1 MKRQNILFI
10 LGAACLLSLGA
21 FSFANKEVR
30 SVKAATD
37 AGEIQFNGLGNGPS
51 TDKAV
56 YITTSDSTPMRSSW
70 TAPYK
75 PIAGQGGV
83 YFNNETTANTNFQLK
98 KLNETDYYFE
108 YLGTSA
114 ISSGT
119 KLTLF
124 GVWSGLDSTNS
135 SGKEYTFTVINSA
148 VTKTATGWKF
158 VTHVPELD
166 AYDKVTLKDA
176 GIDDY
181 DRKTVNIF
189 EAGSAWNSFAV
200 SPENTRN
207 SFAFEFAYQTYEIMA
222 NHLAFRIG
230 ARGNYYSPHCYH
242 FIINNS
248 WGNGKGQYAL
258 MEEYN
263 EQPKSESGFRDFP
276 TSINTGRH
284 IVEFGSIY
292 LADNSNKT
300 FDYVKYDGEYIYSN
314 IVTPYSHDRTTKVA
328 MVIPEAKIFVGS
340 TISQKERDTTL
351 SFNRSDANKG
361 IYLNGPVNDIPVSG
375 WSVRAA
381 PSVKYNALLN
391 GEPLYEYDAA
401 QAPLV
406 KLNDGTE
413 GNYYLGF
420 VDYDITFKKGD
431 VITISDEWHFFHNE
445 VVYVLTLNPISFLH
459 SGAGF
464 VQIANIYDYM
474 LDVLSNRCDPELYS
488 DENLLV
494 IEQIV
499 SEAQSQMP
507 LKSNMKQLWDL
518 YLGYIDQIDA
528 VPLDGEKAEEY
539 LRPHREAA
547 ISELNACYDPTN
559 YTEGHLNQIL
569 SIVSTAIEEIN
580 ACLSISRINDIKLNA
595 ITEIEAVPT
604 KQVAIEA
611 AILESEELLN
621 QYLETYDVITTSDLC
636 ASGGMTF
643 TSNMDTSYH
652 SGDNKDITSRFAV
665 SEGNRDGNVVFQFN
679 YTSTNFT
686 SLTYSAQVSVRVRGT
701 LDNCARFDIGT
712 HFSTHSGVRLVIN
725 NVAIEDCDV
734 NFVQR
739 ATPYKIECGSID
751 IDGFDRTLLF
761 IKVDGQYWVK
771 KIVDKVSAVQTPT
784 ITIMDSLTT
793 GNDTATI
800 TPIEEGTTKHKS
812 STVIGNL
819 TLNEDSDKNSL
830 QFTARNNDI
839 PSDTMLYP
847 MEDNAFTINGVQPNY
862 YRPNVS
868 IGKVSPTAYSVN
880 FDKSVLTDGTVIG
893 IKGIYCSHNAA
904 RGIKTSYQLFE
915 AEFVYHAST
924 DSWTQNA
931 TDLATSISQA
941 KDMLNRYVNLE
952 DYSEESQTS
961 LNLIIT
967 NYQGLIDNATDSND
981 VYSKL
986 NEALDQIDLIPTLL
1000 RDYQNAAKE
1009 ILIAY
1014 ASTREYRE
1022 EEQMELNY
1030 ILNEAYEKI
1039 YSSDDYDDIDAI
1051 VMKTKADID
1060 TLKTAEERDLE
1071 DLEAEKRVAR
1081 TEVEMYVGLLQLNRY
1096 SDENIALIR
1105 DLAFTAR
1112 NDIEN
1117 ASNSDEIQNILATF
1131 KDAIKEV
1138 KTNDGSTFNGE
1149 TYIEPKNNQ
1158 GSSGCGG
1165 NVIATSVILSTLS
1178 LMGLLIIF
1186 RKKHLKM
1193 FINK

>member
-10 LGAACLLSLGA
+10 LGAACLLSMSSIGFVGSDLTVHAEAITADPVTFTGIRNESTSQGIYLIPESNNQIPTAWGSGDYDCA
-21 FSFANKEVR
+21 FTPVGGTGGVFVNGV
-30 SVKAATD
+30 D
-37 AGEIQFNGLGNGPS
+37 AGNRPMKKVDIGAIVYYVTIPS
-51 TDKAV
+51 VPT
-56 YITTSDSTPMRSSW
+56 
-70 TAPYK
+70 
-75 PIAGQGGV
+75 
-83 YFNNETTANTNFQLK
+83 
-98 KLNETDYYFE
+98 
-108 YLGTSA
+108 
-114 ISSGT
+114 SGT
-119 KLTLF
+119 VVTIK
-124 GVWSGLDSTNS
+124 GNWSGITKDSQEFN
-135 SGKEYTFTVINSA
+135 FTVNEFKMKWSGSIWMPEI
-148 VTKTATGWKF
+148 V
-158 VTHVPELD
+158 VPELD

-181 DRKTVNIF
+181 DRETIDIF
-189 EAGSAWNSFAV
+189 KGESAWNSFAV
-200 SPENTRN
+200 SPENTRK
-207 SFAFEFAYQTYEIMA
+207 SFAFEFAYQTYETMTR
-222 NHLAFRIG
+222 HLEFRVG

-248 WGNGKGQYAL
+248 WGNGKGQYSL
-258 MEEYN
+258 KEEYN
-263 EQPKSESGFRDFP
+263 EQPKSESGFKDFP

-292 LADNSNKT
+292 LDDDSNKT
-300 FDYVKYDGEYIYSN
+300 FDYVKYDGEYVYAKI
-314 IVTPYSHDRTTKVA
+314 ITPYSHDRSTKVA
-328 MVIPEAKIFVGS
+328 MVIPEAKVFVGS

-351 SFNRSDANKG
+351 SFNRSDADKG

-391 GEPLYEYDAA
+391 GEPLYQYDVG
-401 QAPLV
+401 QPPLA
-406 KLNDGTE
+406 KFNDDE
-413 GNYYLGF
+413 DNNYYLGF
-420 VDYDITFKKGD
+420 VDYGLRFSDGDI
-431 VITISDEWHFFHNE
+431 ITLSDEWHFFYNN
-445 VVYVLTLNPISFLH
+445 VVYVLSINPISFLFNGT
-459 SGAGF
+459 SF
-464 VQIANIYDYM
+464 VPINSIYDYM
-474 LDVLSNRCDPELYS
+474 SNSVANRCMPELYS

-499 SEAQSQMP
+499 NEAQSQMP
-507 LKSNMKQLWDL
+507 LKSNMKLLWDL
-518 YLGYIDQIDA
+518 YLGYINQLDA
-528 VPLDGEKAEEY
+528 VPLDEEKSEEY
-539 LRPHREAA
+539 LRPYREAA
-547 ISELNACYDPTN
+547 INELNACYNPTN
-559 YTEGHLNQIL
+559 YTEDCLNQIL
-569 SIVSTAIEEIN
+569 GIVSAATEEIN
-580 ACLSISRINDIKLNA
+580 SCLSVSRINEIKLNA
-595 ITEIEAVPT
+595 KTEIEAIPT

-611 AILESEELLN
+611 AILDSDELLD

-643 TSNMDTSYH
+643 TSNKDTSYH

-679 YTSTNFT
+679 YTSTNYT

-701 LDNCARFDIGT
+701 PDNCARFDIGT

-771 KIVDKVSAVQTPT
+771 KIADKVSIVQTPT

-800 TPIEEGTTKHKS
+800 TPIEEGTTKHTN

-830 QFTARNNDI
+830 QFTARNNNIPTDI
-839 PSDTMLYP
+839 MLYP
-847 MEDNAFTINGVQPNY
+847 MEDNAFTINGVQPVY
-862 YRPNVS
+862 SRPNVS
-868 IGKVSPTAYSVN
+868 ISKVSPTTYSVN
-880 FDKSVLTDGTVIG
+880 FDKSVLTDGTVVG
-893 IKGIYCSHNAA
+893 IKGVYCSHNAA
-904 RGIKTSYQLFE
+904 RGIKTAYQLFE

-924 DSWTQNA
+924 DSWSQNVPS
-931 TDLATSISQA
+931 LSIVKAEALDMLTRYVKLENYSETSQA
-941 KDMLNRYVNLE
+941 SLRDLISSCQELINQASSVNE
-952 DYSEESQTS
+952 
-961 LNLIIT
+961 
-967 NYQGLIDNATDSND
+967 

-986 NEALDQIDLIPTLL
+986 NEALERIDLIPTLL

-1009 ILIAY
+1009 NLRAY
-1014 ASTREYRE
+1014 ASRHEYRE
-1022 EEQMELNY
+1022 DEQIELNY
-1030 ILNEAYEKI
+1030 ILAEAYQNIDKT
-1039 YSSDDYDDIDAI
+1039 DDYDDIDQI
-1051 VMKTKADID
+1051 VRDAKEDID

-1117 ASNSDEIQNILATF
+1117 ASNSEQIQNILETF
-1131 KDAIKEV
+1131 KTAIKGV

-1149 TYIEPKNNQ
+1149 TYIEPNKQNN
-1158 GSSGCGG
+1158 SGCGG
-1165 NVIATSVILSTLS
+1165 NIVTTSIVLSILSLFG
-1178 LMGLLIIF
+1178 LMIIL
-1186 RKKHLKM
+1186 RKKHLRM

>member
-10 LGAACLLSLGA
+10 LGAACLLSMSSIGFVGSDLTVHAEAITADPVTFTGIRNESTSQGIYLIPESNNQIPTAWGSGDYDCA
-21 FSFANKEVR
+21 FTPVGGTGGVFVNGV
-30 SVKAATD
+30 D
-37 AGEIQFNGLGNGPS
+37 AGNRPMKKVDIGAIVYYVTIPS
-51 TDKAV
+51 VPT
-56 YITTSDSTPMRSSW
+56 
-70 TAPYK
+70 
-75 PIAGQGGV
+75 
-83 YFNNETTANTNFQLK
+83 
-98 KLNETDYYFE
+98 
-108 YLGTSA
+108 
-114 ISSGT
+114 SGT
-119 KLTLF
+119 VVTIK
-124 GVWSGLDSTNS
+124 GNWSGITKDSQEFN
-135 SGKEYTFTVINSA
+135 FTVNEFKMKWSGSIWMPEI
-148 VTKTATGWKF
+148 V
-158 VTHVPELD
+158 VPELD

-181 DRKTVNIF
+181 DRETIDIF
-189 EAGSAWNSFAV
+189 KGESAWNSFAV

-207 SFAFEFAYQTYEIMA
+207 SFAFEFAYQTYETM
-222 NHLAFRIG
+222 NRHLEFRIG

-258 MEEYN
+258 KEEYN
-263 EQPKSESGFRDFP
+263 EQPKSESGFKDFP

-292 LADNSNKT
+292 LDDDSNKT
-300 FDYVKYDGEYIYSN
+300 FDYVKYDGEYVYAKI
-314 IVTPYSHDRTTKVA
+314 ITPYSHDRSTKVA
-328 MVIPEAKIFVGS
+328 MVIPEAKVFVGS

-351 SFNRSDANKG
+351 SFNRSDADKG

-391 GEPLYEYDAA
+391 GEPLYQYDVG
-401 QAPLV
+401 QPPLA
-406 KLNDGTE
+406 KFNDDE
-413 GNYYLGF
+413 DNNYYLGF
-420 VDYDITFKKGD
+420 VDYGLRFSDGDI
-431 VITISDEWHFFHNE
+431 ITLSDEWHFFYNN
-445 VVYVLTLNPISFLH
+445 VVYVLSINPISFLFNGT
-459 SGAGF
+459 SF
-464 VQIANIYDYM
+464 VPINSIYDYM
-474 LDVLSNRCDPELYS
+474 SNSVANRCMPELYS

-499 SEAQSQMP
+499 NEAQSQMP
-507 LKSNMKQLWDL
+507 LKSNMKLLWDL
-518 YLGYIDQIDA
+518 YLGYINQLDA
-528 VPLDGEKAEEY
+528 VPLDEEKSEEY
-539 LRPHREAA
+539 LRPYREAA
-547 ISELNACYDPTN
+547 INELNACYNPTN
-559 YTEGHLNQIL
+559 YTEDCLNQIL
-569 SIVSTAIEEIN
+569 GIVSAATEEIN
-580 ACLSISRINDIKLNA
+580 SCLSVSRINEIKLNA
-595 ITEIEAVPT
+595 KTEIEAIPT

-611 AILESEELLN
+611 AILDSDELLD

-643 TSNMDTSYH
+643 TSNNDTSYH

-679 YTSTNFT
+679 YTSTNYT

-701 LDNCARFDIGT
+701 PDNCARFDIGT

-771 KIVDKVSAVQTPT
+771 KIADKVSIVQTPT

-800 TPIEEGTTKHKS
+800 TPIEEGTTKHTN

-830 QFTARNNDI
+830 QFTARNNNIPTDI
-839 PSDTMLYP
+839 MLYP
-847 MEDNAFTINGVQPNY
+847 MEDNAFTINGVQPVY
-862 YRPNVS
+862 SRPNVS
-868 IGKVSPTAYSVN
+868 ISKVSPTTYSVN
-880 FDKSVLTDGTVIG
+880 FDKSVLTDGTVVG
-893 IKGIYCSHNAA
+893 IKGVYCSHNAA
-904 RGIKTSYQLFE
+904 RGIKTAYQLFE

-924 DSWTQNA
+924 DSWSQNVPS
-931 TDLATSISQA
+931 LSIVKAEALDMLTRYVKLENYSETSQA
-941 KDMLNRYVNLE
+941 SLRDLISSCQELINQASSVNE
-952 DYSEESQTS
+952 
-961 LNLIIT
+961 
-967 NYQGLIDNATDSND
+967 

-986 NEALDQIDLIPTLL
+986 NEALEHIDLIPTLL

-1009 ILIAY
+1009 NLRAY
-1014 ASTREYRE
+1014 ASRHEYRE
-1022 EEQMELNY
+1022 DEQIELNY
-1030 ILNEAYEKI
+1030 ILAEAYQNIDKT
-1039 YSSDDYDDIDAI
+1039 DDYDDIDQI
-1051 VMKTKADID
+1051 VRDAKEDID

-1117 ASNSDEIQNILATF
+1117 ASNSEQIQNILETF
-1131 KDAIKEV
+1131 KTAIKGV

-1149 TYIEPKNNQ
+1149 TYIEPNKQNN
-1158 GSSGCGG
+1158 SGCGG
-1165 NVIATSVILSTLS
+1165 NIVTTSIVLSILSLFG
-1178 LMGLLIIF
+1178 LMIIL
-1186 RKKHLKM
+1186 RKKHLRM

>member
-10 LGAACLLSLGA
+10 LGAACLLSMSSIDFVGSDLTVHAEAITANPVTFTGIRNESTSQGIYLIPESNNQIPTAWGSGDYDCA
-21 FSFANKEVR
+21 FTPVGGTGGVFVNGV
-30 SVKAATD
+30 D
-37 AGEIQFNGLGNGPS
+37 AGNRPMKKVDIGAIVYYVTIPS
-51 TDKAV
+51 VPT
-56 YITTSDSTPMRSSW
+56 
-70 TAPYK
+70 
-75 PIAGQGGV
+75 
-83 YFNNETTANTNFQLK
+83 
-98 KLNETDYYFE
+98 
-108 YLGTSA
+108 
-114 ISSGT
+114 SGT
-119 KLTLF
+119 VVTIK
-124 GVWSGLDSTNS
+124 GNWSGVTKDSQEFN
-135 SGKEYTFTVINSA
+135 FTVNEFKMIWSGSIWMPEI
-148 VTKTATGWKF
+148 V
-158 VTHVPELD
+158 VPELD

-181 DRKTVNIF
+181 DRETIDIF
-189 EAGSAWNSFAV
+189 KGESAWNSFAV

-207 SFAFEFAYQTYEIMA
+207 SFAFEFAYQTYETM
-222 NHLAFRIG
+222 NRHLEFRIG

-258 MEEYN
+258 KEEYN
-263 EQPKSESGFRDFP
+263 EQPKSESGFKDFP

-300 FDYVKYDGEYIYSN
+300 FDYVKYDGEYIYAK
-314 IVTPYSHDRTTKVA
+314 IVTPYSHDRSTKVA
-328 MVIPEAKIFVGS
+328 MVIPEAKVFVGS
-340 TISQKERDTTL
+340 TTSQKERDTTL
-351 SFNRSDANKG
+351 SFNRSDADKG

-391 GEPLYEYDAA
+391 GEPLYQYDVG
-401 QAPLV
+401 QPPLA
-406 KLNDGTE
+406 KFNDDE
-413 GNYYLGF
+413 DNNYYLGF
-420 VDYDITFKKGD
+420 VDYGLRFSDGDI
-431 VITISDEWHFFHNE
+431 ITVSDEWHFFYNN
-445 VVYVLTLNPISFLH
+445 VVYVLSINPISFLFNGT
-459 SGAGF
+459 SF
-464 VQIANIYDYM
+464 VPINSIYDYM
-474 LDVLSNRCDPELYS
+474 SNSVANRCMPELYS

-499 SEAQSQMP
+499 NEAQSQMP
-507 LKSNMKQLWDL
+507 LKSNMKLLWDL
-518 YLGYIDQIDA
+518 YLGYINQLDA
-528 VPLDGEKAEEY
+528 VPLDEEKSEEY
-539 LRPHREAA
+539 LRPYREAA
-547 ISELNACYDPTN
+547 INELNACYNPTN
-559 YTEGHLNQIL
+559 YTEDCLNQIL
-569 SIVSTAIEEIN
+569 GIVSAATEEIN
-580 ACLSISRINDIKLNA
+580 SCLSVSRINEIKLNA
-595 ITEIEAVPT
+595 ITEIEAIPT

-611 AILESEELLN
+611 AILDSDELLD

-643 TSNMDTSYH
+643 TSNNDTSYH

-679 YTSTNFT
+679 YTSTNYT

-701 LDNCARFDIGT
+701 PDNCARFDIGT

-739 ATPYKIECGSID
+739 VTPYKIECGSID

-771 KIVDKVSAVQTPT
+771 KIADKVSAVQTPT

-800 TPIEEGTTKHKS
+800 TPIEEGTTKHTN

-819 TLNEDSDKNSL
+819 ILNEDSDKNSL
-830 QFTARNNDI
+830 QFTARNNNIPTDI
-839 PSDTMLYP
+839 MLYP
-847 MEDNAFTINGVQPNY
+847 MEDNAFTINGVQPVY
-862 YRPNVS
+862 SRPNVS
-868 IGKVSPTAYSVN
+868 ISKVSPTTYSVN
-880 FDKSVLTDGTVIG
+880 FDKSVLTDGTVVG
-893 IKGIYCSHNAA
+893 IKGVYCSHNAA
-904 RGIKTSYQLFE
+904 RGIKTAYQLFE

-924 DSWTQNA
+924 DSWSQNVPS
-931 TDLATSISQA
+931 LSIVKAEALDMLTRYVKLENYSETSQA
-941 KDMLNRYVNLE
+941 SLRDLISSCQELINQASSVNE
-952 DYSEESQTS
+952 
-961 LNLIIT
+961 
-967 NYQGLIDNATDSND
+967 

-986 NEALDQIDLIPTLL
+986 NEALEHIDLIPTLL

-1009 ILIAY
+1009 NLRAY
-1014 ASTREYRE
+1014 ASRHEYRE
-1022 EEQMELNY
+1022 DEQIELNY
-1030 ILNEAYEKI
+1030 ILAEAYQNIDKT
-1039 YSSDDYDDIDAI
+1039 DDYDDIDQI
-1051 VMKTKADID
+1051 VRDAKEDID

-1096 SDENIALIR
+1096 SNENIALIR

-1117 ASNSDEIQNILATF
+1117 ASNSEQIQNILETF
-1131 KDAIKEV
+1131 KTAIKGV

-1149 TYIEPKNNQ
+1149 TYIEPNKQNN
-1158 GSSGCGG
+1158 SGCGG
-1165 NVIATSVILSTLS
+1165 NIVTTSIVLSILSLFG
-1178 LMGLLIIF
+1178 LMIIL
-1186 RKKHLKM
+1186 RKKHLRM

>member
-10 LGAACLLSLGA
+10 LGAACLLSMSSIDFVGSDLTVHAEAITADPVTFTGIRNESTSQGIYLIPESNNQIPTAWGSGDYDCA
-21 FSFANKEVR
+21 FTPVGGTGGVFVNGV
-30 SVKAATD
+30 D
-37 AGEIQFNGLGNGPS
+37 AGNRPMKKVDIGAIVYYVTIPS
-51 TDKAV
+51 VPT
-56 YITTSDSTPMRSSW
+56 
-70 TAPYK
+70 
-75 PIAGQGGV
+75 
-83 YFNNETTANTNFQLK
+83 
-98 KLNETDYYFE
+98 
-108 YLGTSA
+108 
-114 ISSGT
+114 SGT
-119 KLTLF
+119 VVTIK
-124 GVWSGLDSTNS
+124 GNWSGITKDSQEFN
-135 SGKEYTFTVINSA
+135 FTVNEFKMKWSGSIWMPEI
-148 VTKTATGWKF
+148 V
-158 VTHVPELD
+158 VPELD

-181 DRKTVNIF
+181 DRETIDIF
-189 EAGSAWNSFAV
+189 KGESAWNSFAV

-207 SFAFEFAYQTYEIMA
+207 SFAFEFAYQTYETM
-222 NHLAFRIG
+222 NRHLEFRIG

-258 MEEYN
+258 KEEYN
-263 EQPKSESGFRDFP
+263 EQPKSESGFKDFP

-292 LADNSNKT
+292 LDDDSNKT
-300 FDYVKYDGEYIYSN
+300 FDYVKYDGEYVYAKI
-314 IVTPYSHDRTTKVA
+314 ITPYSHDRSTKVA
-328 MVIPEAKIFVGS
+328 MVIPEAKVFVGS

-351 SFNRSDANKG
+351 SFNRSDADKG

-391 GEPLYEYDAA
+391 GEPLYQYDVG
-401 QAPLV
+401 QPPLA
-406 KLNDGTE
+406 KFNDDE
-413 GNYYLGF
+413 DNNYYLGF
-420 VDYDITFKKGD
+420 VDYGLRFSDGDI
-431 VITISDEWHFFHNE
+431 ITLSDEWHFFYNN
-445 VVYVLTLNPISFLH
+445 VVYVLSINPISFLFNGT
-459 SGAGF
+459 SF
-464 VQIANIYDYM
+464 VPINSIYDYM
-474 LDVLSNRCDPELYS
+474 SNSVANRCMPELYS

-499 SEAQSQMP
+499 NEAQSQMP
-507 LKSNMKQLWDL
+507 LKSNMKLLWDL
-518 YLGYIDQIDA
+518 YLGYINQLDA
-528 VPLDGEKAEEY
+528 VPLDEEKSEEY
-539 LRPHREAA
+539 LRPYREAA
-547 ISELNACYDPTN
+547 ISELNACYNPTN
-559 YTEGHLNQIL
+559 YTEEGLNQIL
-569 SIVSTAIEEIN
+569 GIVSAATEEIN
-580 ACLSISRINDIKLNA
+580 SCLSVSRINEIKLNA
-595 ITEIEAVPT
+595 KTEIEAIPT

-611 AILESEELLN
+611 AILDSDELLD

-643 TSNMDTSYH
+643 TSNKDTSYH

-679 YTSTNFT
+679 YTSTNYT

-701 LDNCARFDIGT
+701 PDNCARFDIGT

-771 KIVDKVSAVQTPT
+771 KIADKVSIVQTPT

-800 TPIEEGTTKHKS
+800 TPIEEGTTKHTN

-830 QFTARNNDI
+830 QFTARNNNIPTDI
-839 PSDTMLYP
+839 MLYP
-847 MEDNAFTINGVQPNY
+847 MEDNAFTINGVQPVY
-862 YRPNVS
+862 SRPNVS
-868 IGKVSPTAYSVN
+868 ISKVSPTTYSVN
-880 FDKSVLTDGTVIG
+880 FDKSVLTDGTVVG
-893 IKGIYCSHNAA
+893 IKGVYCSHNAA
-904 RGIKTSYQLFE
+904 RGIKTAYQLFE

-924 DSWTQNA
+924 DSWSQNVPS
-931 TDLATSISQA
+931 LSIVKAEALDMLTRYVKLENYSETSQA
-941 KDMLNRYVNLE
+941 SLRDLISSCQELINQASSVNE
-952 DYSEESQTS
+952 
-961 LNLIIT
+961 
-967 NYQGLIDNATDSND
+967 

-986 NEALDQIDLIPTLL
+986 NEALEHIDLIPTLL

-1009 ILIAY
+1009 NLRAY
-1014 ASTREYRE
+1014 ASRHEYRE
-1022 EEQMELNY
+1022 DEQIELNY
-1030 ILNEAYEKI
+1030 ILAEAYQNIDKT
-1039 YSSDDYDDIDAI
+1039 DDYDDIDQI
-1051 VMKTKADID
+1051 VRDAKEDID

-1117 ASNSDEIQNILATF
+1117 ASNSEQIQNILETF
-1131 KDAIKEV
+1131 KTAIKGV

-1149 TYIEPKNNQ
+1149 TYIEPNKQNN
-1158 GSSGCGG
+1158 SGCGG
-1165 NVIATSVILSTLS
+1165 NIVTTSIVLSILSLFG
-1178 LMGLLIIF
+1178 LMIIL
-1186 RKKHLKM
+1186 RKKHLRM

>member
-10 LGAACLLSLGA
+10 LGAACLLSMSSIDFVGSDLTVHAEAITADPVTFTGIRNESTSQGIYLIPESNNQIPTAWGSGDYDCA
-21 FSFANKEVR
+21 FTPVGGTGGVFVNGV
-30 SVKAATD
+30 D
-37 AGEIQFNGLGNGPS
+37 AGNRPMKKVDIGAIVYYVTIPS
-51 TDKAV
+51 VPT
-56 YITTSDSTPMRSSW
+56 
-70 TAPYK
+70 
-75 PIAGQGGV
+75 
-83 YFNNETTANTNFQLK
+83 
-98 KLNETDYYFE
+98 
-108 YLGTSA
+108 
-114 ISSGT
+114 SGT
-119 KLTLF
+119 VVTIK
-124 GVWSGLDSTNS
+124 GNWSGITKDSQEFN
-135 SGKEYTFTVINSA
+135 FTVNEFKMKWSGSIWMPEI
-148 VTKTATGWKF
+148 V
-158 VTHVPELD
+158 VPELD

-181 DRKTVNIF
+181 DRETIDIF
-189 EAGSAWNSFAV
+189 KGESAWNSFAV
-200 SPENTRN
+200 SPENTRK
-207 SFAFEFAYQTYEIMA
+207 SFAFEFAYQTYETM
-222 NHLAFRIG
+222 NRHLEFRIG

-258 MEEYN
+258 KEEYN
-263 EQPKSESGFRDFP
+263 EQPKSESGFKDFP

-300 FDYVKYDGEYIYSN
+300 FDYVKYDGEYIYAK
-314 IVTPYSHDRTTKVA
+314 IVTPYSHDRSTKVA
-328 MVIPEAKIFVGS
+328 MVIPEAKVFVGS
-340 TISQKERDTTL
+340 TTSQKERDTTL
-351 SFNRSDANKG
+351 SFNRSDADKG

-391 GEPLYEYDAA
+391 GEPLYQYDVG
-401 QAPLV
+401 QPPLA
-406 KLNDGTE
+406 KFNDDE
-413 GNYYLGF
+413 DNNYYLGF
-420 VDYDITFKKGD
+420 VDYGLRFSDGDI
-431 VITISDEWHFFHNE
+431 ITVSDEWHFFYNN
-445 VVYVLTLNPISFLH
+445 VVYVLSINPISFLFN
-459 SGAGF
+459 GTNF
-464 VQIANIYDYM
+464 VPINSIHDYM
-474 LDVLSNRCDPELYS
+474 SNSVANRCMPELYS

-499 SEAQSQMP
+499 NEAQSQIP

-518 YLGYIDQIDA
+518 YLGYINQLDA
-528 VPLDGEKAEEY
+528 VPLDEEKSEEY
-539 LRPHREAA
+539 LRPYREAA
-547 ISELNACYDPTN
+547 INELNACYNPTN
-559 YTEGHLNQIL
+559 YTEDCLNQIL
-569 SIVSTAIEEIN
+569 GIVSAATEEIN
-580 ACLSISRINDIKLNA
+580 SCLSVSRINEIKLNA
-595 ITEIEAVPT
+595 KTEIEAIPT

-611 AILESEELLN
+611 AILDSDELLD

-643 TSNMDTSYH
+643 TSNKDTSYH

-679 YTSTNFT
+679 YTSTNYT

-701 LDNCARFDIGT
+701 PDNCARFDIGT

-739 ATPYKIECGSID
+739 VTPYKIECGSID

-771 KIVDKVSAVQTPT
+771 KIADKVSAVQTPT

-800 TPIEEGTTKHKS
+800 TPIEEGTTKHTN

-830 QFTARNNDI
+830 QFTARNNII
-839 PSDTMLYP
+839 PTDTMLYP
-847 MEDNAFTINGVQPNY
+847 MEDNAFTINGVQPVY
-862 YRPNVS
+862 SRPNVS
-868 IGKVSPTAYSVN
+868 ISKVSPTTYSVN
-880 FDKSVLTDGTVIG
+880 FDKSVLTDGTVVG
-893 IKGIYCSHNAA
+893 IKGVYCSHNAA
-904 RGIKTSYQLFE
+904 RGIKTAYQLFE

-924 DSWTQNA
+924 DSWSQNVPS
-931 TDLATSISQA
+931 LSIVKAEALDMLTRYVKLENYSETSQA
-941 KDMLNRYVNLE
+941 SLRDLISSYQELINQASSVNE
-952 DYSEESQTS
+952 
-961 LNLIIT
+961 
-967 NYQGLIDNATDSND
+967 

-986 NEALDQIDLIPTLL
+986 NEALERIDLIPTLL

-1009 ILIAY
+1009 NLRAY
-1014 ASTREYRE
+1014 ASRHEYRE
-1022 EEQMELNY
+1022 DEQIELNY
-1030 ILNEAYEKI
+1030 ILAEAYQNIDKT
-1039 YSSDDYDDIDAI
+1039 DDYDDIDQI
-1051 VMKTKADID
+1051 VRDAKEDID

-1117 ASNSDEIQNILATF
+1117 ASNSEQIQNILETF
-1131 KDAIKEV
+1131 KTAIKGV

-1149 TYIEPKNNQ
+1149 TYIEPNKQNN
-1158 GSSGCGG
+1158 SGCGG
-1165 NVIATSVILSTLS
+1165 NIVTTSIVLSILSLFG
-1178 LMGLLIIF
+1178 LMIIL
-1186 RKKHLKM
+1186 RKKHLRM

>member
-1 MKRQNILFI
+1 MKRQNIFFI
-10 LGAACLLSLGA
+10 LGAACLLSFGTIS
-21 FSFANKEVR
+21 FSCSDLV
-30 SVKAATD
+30 VHAATIDADPVTFTGIRNESTSQGIYLIPESNNQIPTTWGSGDYDCAFTPVGGTGGVFVNGVD
-37 AGEIQFNGLGNGPS
+37 AGNRPIKKVDIGAIVYYVTIPS
-51 TDKAV
+51 TPTAGTIVTIKGNWYGV
-56 YITTSDSTPMRSSW
+56 TKDSNTYNFSINEFKMKWNGSSW
-70 TAPYK
+70 IPE
-75 PIAGQGGV
+75 IV
-83 YFNNETTANTNFQLK
+83 
-98 KLNETDYYFE
+98 
-108 YLGTSA
+108 
-114 ISSGT
+114 
-119 KLTLF
+119 
-124 GVWSGLDSTNS
+124 
-135 SGKEYTFTVINSA
+135 
-148 VTKTATGWKF
+148 
-158 VTHVPELD
+158 VPELD

-176 GIDDY
+176 GIDNY
-181 DRKTVNIF
+181 DRETIDIF
-189 EAGSAWNSFAV
+189 KSESAWNSFAV
-200 SPENTRN
+200 SPENTKK
-207 SFAFEFAYQTYEIMA
+207 SFAFEFAYQTYETMTR
-222 NHLAFRIG
+222 HLEFRIG
-230 ARGNYYSPHCYH
+230 AKGDYYSPHCYH

-258 MEEYN
+258 KEEYN
-263 EQPKSESGFRDFP
+263 EQTKSESGFKDFP

-292 LADNSNKT
+292 LADDSNKT
-300 FDYVKYDGEYIYSN
+300 FDYVKYDDEYIYAN

-328 MVIPEAKIFVGS
+328 MFIPEAKIFVGS
-340 TISQKERDTTL
+340 TMSQKERDTTI
-351 SFNRSDANKG
+351 SFNRTNEAKG
-361 IYLNGPVNDIPVSG
+361 IYLNGPVNDIPASE

-391 GEPLYEYDAA
+391 GEPLYEYDAG

-420 VDYDITFKKGD
+420 VDYGLRFSDGDI
-431 VITISDEWHFFHNE
+431 ITISDEWHFFYNNI
-445 VVYVLTLNPISFLH
+445 VYVLSLNPISFLYN
-459 SGAGF
+459 GTGF
-464 VQIANIYDYM
+464 VPINNIYDYM
-474 LDVLSNRCDPELYS
+474 SNSVANRCMPELYS

-499 SEAQSQMP
+499 SEAQAQLP
-507 LKSNMKQLWDL
+507 LKTNMKQLWDL
-518 YLGYIDQIDA
+518 YLGYINQLDA
-528 VPLDGEKAEEY
+528 VPLDEEKAEEY
-539 LRPHREAA
+539 LRPYREAA

-559 YTEGHLNQIL
+559 YTEEHLNQIS

-580 ACLSISRINDIKLNA
+580 TCLSVSRINEIKLNA
-595 ITEIEAVPT
+595 ITEIEAMPT
-604 KQVAIEA
+604 KQAAIEA

-665 SEGNRDGNVVFQFN
+665 SEGNLDGNVVFQFN
-679 YTSTNFT
+679 YTSTNYT

-701 LDNCARFDIGT
+701 PDNCARFDIGT
-712 HFSTHSGVRLVIN
+712 HFQTHSGVRLVIN

-751 IDGFDRTLLF
+751 LDGFDRTLLF

-771 KIVDKVSAVQTPT
+771 KIADKVSVVQTPT

-800 TPIEEGTTKHKS
+800 TPIEEGTTKHTS
-812 STVIGNL
+812 SAVIGNL

-847 MEDNAFTINGVQPNY
+847 MEDNAFTINGVQPTY

-868 IGKVSPTAYSVN
+868 ISKVSSTAYSVN
-880 FDKSVLTDGTVIG
+880 FDKTVLTDGTVLG

-941 KDMLNRYVNLE
+941 KDMLNRYVNLQ
-952 DYSEESQTS
+952 DYSVESQTS
-961 LNLIIT
+961 LNAIIT
-967 NYQGLIDNATDSND
+967 NYQELIDNATDSND
-981 VYSKL
+981 VYNKL

-1009 ILIAY
+1009 TLIAY

-1030 ILNEAYEKI
+1030 ILNDAYERI
-1039 YSSDDYDDIDAI
+1039 YGSDDYDDIDAI

-1117 ASNSDEIQNILATF
+1117 ASNSDEIQNILTTF

-1158 GSSGCGG
+1158 GSDGCGG
-1165 NVIATSVILSTLS
+1165 NVVTTSVILSTLS
-1178 LMGLLIIF
+1178 LIGLIIIL